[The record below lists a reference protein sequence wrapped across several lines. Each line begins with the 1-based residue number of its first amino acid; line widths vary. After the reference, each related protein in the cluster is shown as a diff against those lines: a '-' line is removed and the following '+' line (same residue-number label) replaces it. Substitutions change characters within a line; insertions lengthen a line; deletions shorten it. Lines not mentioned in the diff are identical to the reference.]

1 MYLRGGEKGLIF
13 VSNIYLRKI
22 YNILSKSNEECKPV
36 IKESFEFRFG
46 YVHGIIIVERGS

>member
-22 YNILSKSNEECKPV
+22 NNISPKVMKNV
-36 IKESFEFRFG
+36 NQ
-46 YVHGIIIVERGS
+46 